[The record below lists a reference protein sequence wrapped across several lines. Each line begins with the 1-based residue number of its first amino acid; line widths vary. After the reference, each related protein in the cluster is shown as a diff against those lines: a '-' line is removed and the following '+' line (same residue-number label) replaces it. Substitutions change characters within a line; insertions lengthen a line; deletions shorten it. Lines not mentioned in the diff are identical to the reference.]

1 MYVATCQAL
10 DGRPEVTITWMLG
23 DDPLSCD
30 SLVETNP
37 TAGTDLF
44 STKSVCTFQ
53 ATRENYNQTLK
64 CVISGYQV
72 FVLNGNK
79 TITLDMHSAPRND
92 NLMVA
97 FQFPGTSLRVS
108 CDIVGADQPDPLP
121 RNYSIFS
128 DGTQIPQS
136 STEINFVVVP
146 ESDFDLETEFY
157 CQASNYLGIA
167 TSQMTIPTRT
177 TAPPP
182 TTALE
187 TATSKVGN
195 KTGSGGTGGDGAN
208 VAAIAGGVVGAIVV
222 IVIIVIAVCYCKKE
236 ERFCFEAGGSSSGS
250 SNKPTGR
257 AVGSSNGS
265 EKEKTKPEAAPRGHG
280 SIQHT
285 NDNPNQD
292 MYAMVDKKPS
302 GGRGGDAPDRGSG
315 PGQNEPQGMLYADLD
330 LSHKAGHTDKHVP
343 KNENDVV
350 VYSSILV

>member
-1 MYVATCQAL
+1 M
-10 DGRPEVTITWMLG
+10 VTF
-23 DDPLSCD
+23 
-30 SLVETNP
+30 E
-37 TAGTDLF
+37 
-44 STKSVCTFQ
+44 
-53 ATRENYNQTLK
+53 
-64 CVISGYQV
+64 
-72 FVLNGNK
+72 
-79 TITLDMHSAPRND
+79 
-92 NLMVA
+92 
-97 FQFPGTSLRVS
+97 FPGTSLRVS
-108 CDIVGADQPDPLP
+108 CDIVGADQPVPLP

-128 DGTQIPQS
+128 DGTEIPKS
-136 STEINFVVVP
+136 STGINFVVVP
-146 ESDFDLETEFY
+146 DTDFDLETEFY

-167 TSQMTIPTRT
+167 TSQTTIPTRT

-236 ERFCFEAGGSSSGS
+236 ERFCFEAGGFSFQALFSSCKCSLPPKSSGS
-250 SNKPTGR
+250 SKPAGS

-265 EKEKTKPEAAPRGHG
+265 ERDVESPLNGVKDVTAEEKTKPEAAPRGHG